1 MQDEDSLYF
10 FNPFTDDILKIVLH
24 RIRESYYENP
34 RQIYLY
40 FYYPFESEIS
50 LLMTADD
57 LLFVDEI
64 DCTGL
69 YENYDKRERILIF
82 EMV

>member
-1 MQDEDSLYF
+1 MQDEDSFYF

-34 RQIYLY
+34 RSIYLY

-50 LLMTADD
+50 LLMTTDD

>member
-1 MQDEDSLYF
+1 MT
-10 FNPFTDDILKIVLH
+10 FN
-24 RIRESYYENP
+24 S
-34 RQIYLY
+34 QS
-40 FYYPFESEIS
+40 FESEIS